1 MIEHITKDIVID
13 DFDSKEFAAVI
24 NIESCLMH
32 AIQKELE
39 SNEER
44 AIECLNS
51 AIKEWERECLDRH
64 KVFEDEIIQ
73 SIIDE
78 LKSGKISDF
87 SYDDLV
93 FYLTALGYDIEVKI
107 NKKENLVS

>member
-64 KVFEDEIIQ
+64 KVFEDEINAE
-73 SIIDE
+73 IDDSRREVHTYE
-78 LKSGKISDF
+78 LTGE
-87 SYDDLV
+87 
-93 FYLTALGYDIEVKI
+93 LTFHKR
-107 NKKENLVS
+107 KRK